1 MAGPQQV
8 DHNAIK
14 FAQNTI
20 ILTVALGWVADLP
33 WLIPTLAV
41 VLAASTALTAR
52 GPLRLAYRYVILPL
66 RIVRPHL
73 VVDEAAPHRF
83 SQGLGALF
91 LAGSTVGLYAG
102 APGWG
107 WMLAGLVALL
117 AAVNV
122 VWNLCVGCVLF
133 YQLRR
138 AGLIRWEQTA

>member
-1 MAGPQQV
+1 MARPQQV

-20 ILTVALGWVADLP
+20 MLTVGLAWIADLP
-33 WLIPTLAV
+33 WLIPTLAL

-66 RIVRPHL
+66 RIVRPHI

-91 LAGSTVGLYAG
+91 LGGSTVGLYAG
-102 APGWG
+102 APAWG
-107 WMLAGLVALL
+107 WMLAALVALL

-122 VWNLCVGCVLF
+122 LWNLCVGCVLF

-138 AGLIRWEQTA
+138 AGLIGREQTA

>member
-1 MAGPQQV
+1 MAGVQQV

-14 FAQNTI
+14 LAQNTI
-20 ILTVALGWVADLP
+20 IITVGLAWVADLP
-33 WLIPTLAV
+33 WLIPALAV

-52 GPLRLAYRYVILPL
+52 GPLGLLYRYVILPL

-83 SQGLGALF
+83 SQGLGAGF
-91 LAGSTVGLYAG
+91 LTVSAVGLYVG

-107 WMLAGLVALL
+107 WALAALVAVL

-122 VWNLCVGCVLF
+122 FWNFCAGCFLY

-138 AGLIRWEQTA
+138 AGLIRREQAA